1 MNILLDTHAFL
12 WWVTDN
18 AQLSAVARAAI
29 TNPENTIIFSVVSAW
44 EITIKQGTGK
54 LTLPEPAQTYI
65 PSRLE
70 ANQFSILPVN
80 LSHVLQIAFL
90 PDLHRDP
97 FDRLLVAQSQV
108 EAIPIISIDQFVIQY
123 PVTVIW

>member
-18 AQLSAVARAAI
+18 EQLSSVAREAI
-29 TNPENTIIFSVVSAW
+29 INPENSIIFSVVSAW
-44 EITIKQGTGK
+44 EIAIKQGTGK
-54 LTLPEPAQTYI
+54 LTLPEPAEIYI

-70 ANQFSILPVN
+70 TNQFSILPIN
-80 LSHVLQIAFL
+80 LSHVLQIASL

-97 FDRLLVAQSQV
+97 FDRLLIAQSQV
-108 EAIPIISIDQFVIQY
+108 ENIPIISIDRFVTQY